1 MVMTITPGGNES
13 ERTGDLLKEEQL
25 SVQHEEKHR
34 LQEKRIAAIREQLST
49 TTKDIAMKEFMAL
62 KRMHRELSPQL
73 LGSPLKELYGKTF
86 VRALDALIK
95 RCQDKDLNSDAIF
108 TRKNYADLIAP
119 IAVLRDME
127 NTAWLSSSTLD
138 TAQVLNDVIDAVIHN
153 PCFSKQKDYIL
164 NDIYHKK
171 KEAVLQSY
179 LDSYI
184 SIYRDN
190 PPFTSLITTAKALV
204 QRLDNMLCSYADQW
218 ENEPTLRLY
227 TEGIT
232 RSLEYILPMRKAFFT
247 GENVL
252 QWLKDFYIE
261 SPDIPLWIEH
271 SNMKWKESVRQALQ
285 IIKFFN
291 NVALL
296 VKKNFAG
303 HSVSVCNDEAFF
315 SNDIFKG
322 CRVVLTQALDKAED
336 KSVYMRALQEA
347 LPYYAFRR
355 WMQKSEIETYQAYS
369 SERILPF
376 WNDNIVRV
384 EELYPNF
391 HPVSHSPLS
400 FQEKLLVAYCEMT
413 VALIWYDSEKRS
425 LAATKLHNL
434 LWVLKNSNN
443 GTSLLAEDIMSEK
456 KFFDVSALMNSAV
469 VEYAETICDQKYM
482 AENMLYD
489 RYSRAVVKRS
499 DYLKGGYALAHWR
512 HNDNVPQ
519 TSNLAYFLSSP
530 SLLSTWHQYAMQVN
544 KQTVDDGGGDT
555 TI

>member
-1 MVMTITPGGNES
+1 MVMTITSGGNEG
-13 ERTGDLLKEEQL
+13 ECTGDLLTEEQL
-25 SVQHEEKHR
+25 RVQHEEKRR
-34 LQEKRIAAIREQLST
+34 LQEKRRVAISEQLST

-62 KRMHRELSPQL
+62 KRMHSELSPQL
-73 LGSPLKELYGKTF
+73 VGSPLKELYGKTF

-95 RCQDKDLNSDAIF
+95 RCQDKDLNPDAIF

-127 NTAWLSSSTLD
+127 TTAWLSSSTLD
-138 TAQVLNDVIDAVIHN
+138 TAQVLNDTIDAVIHN
-153 PCFSKQKDYIL
+153 SCFSKQKDYIL
-164 NDIYHKK
+164 NDIYRKK

-184 SIYRDN
+184 GIFRNN
-190 PPFTSLITTAKALV
+190 PPFIELITKAKALV
-204 QRLDNMLCSYADQW
+204 QRLDNMLYRYADQW
-218 ENEPTLRLY
+218 ESEPTLRLY
-227 TEGIT
+227 TEGVA
-232 RSLEYILPMRKAFFT
+232 RSLDYILPMRRAFFT
-247 GENVL
+247 GENIL
-252 QWLKDFYIE
+252 QWLEGFYIY
-261 SPDIPLWIEH
+261 SPDIPLWIKR
-271 SNMKWKESVRQALQ
+271 SNMKWEESVRHALQ

-303 HSVSVCNDEAFF
+303 HSVSVCNDETFF

-355 WMQKSEIETYQAYS
+355 WMQKSEIEAYQAYS

-376 WNDNIVRV
+376 WNDNMTRM
-384 EELYPNF
+384 EDLCPNF
-391 HPVSHSPLS
+391 YPISYSPLS
-400 FQEKLLVAYCEMT
+400 FQKKLLVAYCEMA
-413 VALIWYDSEKRS
+413 VALIWYNSEKRS

-434 LWVLKNSNN
+434 LCVLKNSNN

-456 KFFDVSALMNSAV
+456 RFFDVSALMNSAV
-469 VEYAETICDQKYM
+469 VEYAETICNQEYM
-482 AENMLYD
+482 AENKLFD

-499 DYLKGGYALAHWR
+499 DYLNGGYALVHWNR
-512 HNDNVPQ
+512 IDNVPQ
-519 TSNLAYFLSSP
+519 TSNMAYFLSSP
-530 SLLSTWHQYAMQVN
+530 SLLSSYHQYAMQVN
-544 KQTVDDGGGDT
+544 KQTVDDGGRET